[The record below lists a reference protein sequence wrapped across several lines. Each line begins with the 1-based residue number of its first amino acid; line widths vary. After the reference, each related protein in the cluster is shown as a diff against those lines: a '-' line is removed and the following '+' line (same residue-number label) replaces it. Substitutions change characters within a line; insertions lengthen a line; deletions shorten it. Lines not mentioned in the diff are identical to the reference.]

1 MKWII
6 FVKLLYNQNIEN
18 SFIMK
23 KRNLILF
30 AALASCM
37 ATWAQTYEKTEHGV
51 KFQTASPILNGEVVF
66 YAPSIVRVVKY
77 PSAEMPEKKSYPI
90 IKTPEKVDIIYA
102 QDGSKVRMT
111 TSNMTVT
118 LDITTGKVVY
128 ADGKG
133 KTLLQEK
140 EMGTNFIS
148 RKDVTQDA
156 YTVSQSFVLQPEE
169 VIYGLGQRQSGAMNH
184 RNQQIHL
191 SNGNT
196 NICIPYF
203 TSEKGYGVYW
213 DNPGISDFSDT
224 PYETSFSS
232 QVGHCSDYYFL
243 YRDGTQDG
251 VIACVRDLTGKATMF
266 PLWTMGYWQCR
277 ERYKSPDELCDVLD
291 RYRKLEIPLDGIVQ
305 DWQYWGCDSNW
316 NAMKFMNPRYI
327 NKMADPVAMRYLPN
341 GEDPKAKYPKPRIKS
356 PEEMVEYVHKNH
368 AHLMISVWASFGP
381 WTGQFKELDKMGAL
395 LKFETWPP
403 KSGAHPYDPF
413 NKDAR
418 DLYWRYLSHLHNMGI
433 DAWWTDSTEPDHLN
447 PKESDFDL
455 MTADGSFRSNHNA
468 FPLVHNRGIYE
479 HQRSVSDEKR
489 VFQMTRSGYLGQ
501 QHYGALSWSGD
512 VVSSWDVLRQQIP
525 AGLNFTLCGIPFWNT
540 DLGGFFGWEY
550 NNDCTNVA
558 YQELH
563 ARWFQ
568 WGCFMPLMRNHCSS
582 PMMNEIWLFG
592 KEGDWAYDVQKRF
605 IELRYRLLPYIYSL
619 NGAVVQ
625 ENGMMMRPL
634 VMDFAH
640 DRKAIL
646 LDNEYLFGKNIL
658 VRPVTDPLY
667 TKKVEGNKGVAIV
680 PDIAKAS
687 APMKVYLPKGTKWI
701 DFWTNEP
708 VEGGQEIS
716 RECPVDILPLY
727 IKAGS
732 ILPLGPEVQYSD
744 EKKWDNLDLCI
755 YPGADGEF
763 TLYEDEGDNYN
774 YEKGM
779 FSTIRF
785 SWDDASRT
793 LTIEDRKGEYPTM
806 LKRRNFRIT
815 LMQPG
820 KQTAET
826 VIAEADKKVSY
837 SGKKISVKL

>member
-90 IKTPEKVDIIYA
+90 IKTPEKVDITYA

-291 RYRKLEIPLDGIVQ
+291 KYRKLEIPLDGIVQ

-327 NKMADPVAMRYLPN
+327 NKMGDPEAMRYLPN
-341 GEDPKAKYPKPRIKS
+341 GEDPKAEYPKPRIKS

-381 WTGQFKELDKMGAL
+381 WTGQFKELDKMNAL

-418 DLYWRYLSHLHNMGI
+418 DLYWRYLSHLHGMGI

-479 HQRSVSDEKR
+479 RQRSVSDEKR

-512 VVSSWDVLRQQIP
+512 VVSSWNVLRQQIP

-550 NNDCTNVA
+550 DNDCTNVA

-619 NGAVVQ
+619 SGAVVQ
-625 ENGMMMRPL
+625 EDGMIMRPL
-634 VMDFAH
+634 VMDFAQ

-646 LDNEYLFGKNIL
+646 LDDEYLFGKNIL
-658 VRPVTDPLY
+658 VCPVTEPLY
-667 TKKVEGNKGVAIV
+667 TKKTEGNKGVAIV

-687 APMKVYLPKGTKWI
+687 APVKVYLPEGAKWI
-701 DFWTNEP
+701 DFWTNET

-716 RECPVDILPLY
+716 RECPIDILPLY

-732 ILPLGPEVQYSD
+732 ILPLGPKVQYSD
-744 EKKWDNLDLCI
+744 EKKWNNLDLCI

-785 SWDDASRT
+785 TWNDATRT
-793 LTIEDRKGEYPTM
+793 LTIEDRKGEYPDM

-826 VIAEADKKVSY
+826 VIVNADKKVSY

>member
-1 MKWII
+1 MR
-6 FVKLLYNQNIEN
+6 
-18 SFIMK
+18 
-23 KRNLILF
+23 KRNLIVL
-30 AALASCM
+30 AALASCV
-37 ATWAQTYEKTEHGV
+37 ATWAQTYEKTENGV
-51 KFQTASPILNGEVVF
+51 KFQTASPVLNGEVTF

-90 IKTPEKVDIIYA
+90 IKTPEKVDITYT
-102 QDGSKVRMT
+102 QHGNEVRMA

-118 LDITTGKVVY
+118 LDIANGKVVY
-128 ADGKG
+128 TDSKG
-133 KTLLQEK
+133 NTLLQEK
-140 EMGTNFIS
+140 EMGTNFVP
-148 RKDVTQDA
+148 RRDVTKDA
-156 YTVSQSFVLQPEE
+156 YTVSQSFILQPEE
-169 VIYGLGQRQSGAMNH
+169 AIYGLGQRQSGAMNH

-251 VIACVRDLTGKATMF
+251 VIACIRDLTGKATMF

-291 RYRKLEIPLDGIVQ
+291 KYRKLEIPLDGIVQ

-327 NKMADPVAMRYLPN
+327 NKMGDAEAMRYLPN
-341 GEDPKAKYPKPRIKS
+341 GEDPNAQYPAPRIKS
-356 PEEMVEYVHKNH
+356 PEEMVEYVHKNN
-368 AHLMISVWASFGP
+368 
-381 WTGQFKELDKMGAL
+381 
-395 LKFETWPP
+395 
-403 KSGAHPYDPF
+403 AHPYDPF

-468 FPLVHNRGIYE
+468 FPLAHNRGIYE
-479 HQRSVSDEKR
+479 NQRKVSDAKR

-512 VVSSWDVLRQQIP
+512 VSSSWNVLRQQIP

-625 ENGMMMRPL
+625 EDGMIMRPL
-634 VMDFAH
+634 VMDFAQ

-646 LDNEYLFGKNIL
+646 LDDEYLFGKNIL
-658 VRPVTDPLY
+658 VCPVTEPLY
-667 TKKVEGNKGVAIV
+667 TKKVEDNKGVATV
-680 PDIAKAS
+680 PDVAKAS
-687 APMKVYLPKGTKWI
+687 APIKVYLPKGTKWI
-701 DFWTNEP
+701 DFWTNET

-716 RECPVDILPLY
+716 RECPIDILPLY

-732 ILPLGPEVQYSD
+732 ILPLGPKVQYSD
-744 EKKWDNLDLCI
+744 EKKWNNLDICI

-785 SWDDASRT
+785 CWDDDTRT
-793 LTIEDRKGEYPTM
+793 LTIEDRKGEYPNM

-820 KQTAET
+820 KQAAET
-826 VIAEADKKVSY
+826 VIVNADKKVSY
-837 SGKKISVKL
+837 SGRKISVKL